1 MITFARVIATWFYCG
16 LAPFAPGTAGSIAAI
31 VIAWLLNRCLG
42 LPPLAIAGLGV
53 LLAVPGIWAAGVTA
67 KALGKKDPQIV
78 VVDEV
83 VGQWVTLAGATSLT
97 WSSATSLNGSTLS
110 WPAAV
115 TLGSTAAGALNWKT
129 WLLALALFRVFDVW
143 KPPPVRQL
151 ERLAGGLGIVAD
163 DAMAGVYAAVI
174 LFAAG
179 RLHLY

>member
-1 MITFARVIATWFYCG
+1 MTTLARIIATWFYCG
-16 LAPFAPGTAGSIAAI
+16 LVPFAPGTAGSIAAI
-31 VIAWLLNRCLG
+31 AIAWVMNRYWG
-42 LPPLAIAGLGV
+42 VPPLAIAGLGV

-83 VGQWVTLAGATSLT
+83 VGQWITLAGAVSL
-97 WSSATSLNGSTLS
+97 SSAALYWTSTLVLNG
-110 WPAAV
+110 
-115 TLGSTAAGALNWKT
+115 TAASSNWKF
-129 WLLALALFRVFDVW
+129 WLLALVLFRVFDVW

-151 ERLAGGLGIVAD
+151 ERLPGGLGIVAD

-179 RLHLY
+179 WVHLY